1 MMSLRLVLFLGACVL
16 LSVTAQN
23 QTKPDIEFVGFKVN
37 REQQIKGRNIM
48 LTATANMKLM
58 GINDLIYCGFKNLNT
73 TGSPPV
79 ETALAAAG
87 IRFSQQRTMAKAKW
101 FIKEK
106 RSAGR
111 IIWEFDPRGYA
122 LTEGRIYTYRMRNK
136 VARDTIPDSVTWA
149 FFCETKLTGQ
159 PNYYSFQ
166 ESITVPLVM
175 RRK

>member
-111 IIWEFDPRGYA
+111 IICKGNA
-122 LTEGRIYTYRMRNK
+122 I
-136 VARDTIPDSVTWA
+136 A
-149 FFCETKLTGQ
+149 
-159 PNYYSFQ
+159 
-166 ESITVPLVM
+166 
-175 RRK
+175 